1 MFSLTAWFQG
11 GHSFCRHHNLFPS
24 RKGEERW
31 CQLHVFPFVGRHP
44 CSQKHSQQCCLG
56 PIDLICVT
64 SAFKGSWQSKEQD
77 CRNWL
82 QLIIIHNLGLG
93 IPLPLFFKC
102 SALKEEGG
110 LGTGYDTQVST
121 TASIYGAY
129 ISPQNI
135 HH

>member
-1 MFSLTAWFQG
+1 MVPAACFPLCWETPLLPEALTADF
-11 GHSFCRHHNLFPS
+11 
-24 RKGEERW
+24 
-31 CQLHVFPFVGRHP
+31 
-44 CSQKHSQQCCLG
+44 CLG

-82 QLIIIHNLGLG
+82 QLIISHSLGLR
-93 IPLPLFFKC
+93 IPLPIFFKC

-129 ISPQNI
+129 ISPPNI